1 MVVNAKHLFFFVGRT
16 ASGKET
22 QSTKLA
28 ELLGYQL
35 FMTGAKFREMIAS
48 GSQLGERIRVDYEKG
63 LLMPA
68 WVANYMLEHFLFNLP
83 VEQGAVFEGSG
94 RDVDQAQTIEKVC
107 AWLGREY
114 TVFNL
119 EVTEDEVVRRSLA
132 RGRSDGLDKDE
143 HTIRV
148 RLEEYS
154 RTTSHAIEEFKRIG
168 KLVTINGEQSPDEV
182 HAEVMRHVHGIGV

>member
-1 MVVNAKHLFFFVGRT
+1 MNAKHLFFFVGRT

-28 ELLGYQL
+28 EKLGYQL
-35 FMTGAKFREMIAS
+35 FMTGAKFREIIAS
-48 GSQLGERIRVDYEKG
+48 GSQLGERIRIDYEKG

-68 WVANYMLEHFLFNLP
+68 WVANYMFEHFLFNL
-83 VEQGAVFEGSG
+83 VADQGAVFEGSG

-107 AWLGREY
+107 AWLGRGY
-114 TVFNL
+114 TIFNL
-119 EVTEDEVVRRSLA
+119 EVSEDEVVRRSLA
-132 RGRSDGLDKDE
+132 RGRPDGLDRDE

-154 RTTSHAIEEFKRIG
+154 RTTSHAIEEFKRLG
-168 KLVTINGEQSPDEV
+168 KLITVNGEQSPEAV
-182 HAEVMRHVHGIGV
+182 HEEVMRHVLGLGI